1 MKHITQIIALLFL
14 TALPF
19 SSMAD
24 NDRIIQIH
32 QLPANAQ
39 KFIKKHFTELKPS
52 LIKQDNDLFDKSYTV
67 IFNNGTKIEFGK
79 NGTWKEIDCKNS
91 SIPQEVIPAI
101 ISSFIK
107 EHYPNAKVVEMDID
121 DDSKKYDVELDNG
134 ITLKFNKHQQ
144 LIDIDD

>member
-1 MKHITQIIALLFL
+1 M
-14 TALPF
+14 
-19 SSMAD
+19 
-24 NDRIIQIH
+24 
-32 QLPANAQ
+32 
-39 KFIKKHFTELKPS
+39 
-52 LIKQDNDLFDKSYTV
+52 
-67 IFNNGTKIEFGK
+67 
-79 NGTWKEIDCKNS
+79 
-91 SIPQEVIPAI
+91 IPAI